1 MSETTNLKLFKHDNP
16 ATNENQFDVTKAL
29 NNNWDKIDDFAETT
43 NTKITENQNNI
54 KSLQTDNTTNK
65 QDIATLKSDNTTN
78 KANIKALQDDNK
90 TNKDNIEE
98 LQQKNKELEAEN
110 ERLNQDLNALPSNT
124 AEGEY
129 ITLTDSAD
137 SRFNKFKVLGK
148 SEQKT
153 RSGKNILDI
162 NANFKNINCTYEQ
175 TDRAITV
182 TRGDIDRTSYITIG
196 FPCKANTNY
205 KFFVDC
211 TILEDTI
218 TYSNSNT
225 VGIRA
230 STGSSD
236 WLSHLSVNKELTT
249 KQTIEGEFN
258 SGNYTQLYFW
268 LYPCSAGGIE
278 GSVKVK
284 YEDMMVV
291 EASVE
296 DDSYEAYGAMP
307 SPKFPSEIINFTGS
321 INLFDGELETGSI
334 STSTGENVDGA
345 RVRSKNYIEIPVNT
359 SRLCFIRTI
368 TGGLTGMRFYDK
380 NKNFLSSYN
389 NTNRELANVQW
400 FDVPQNTK
408 YVRFVEFVNNLNSK
422 IKITTDLLSYKYSE
436 HEKGAVYIKNTS
448 RNFINQDEIGNYN
461 SGISYISTLDDNSKK
476 TTANLSN
483 SRDAGTFL
491 KLKKNTQYIV
501 SLDIISITTENG
513 SVKGAVEI
521 MGHKFNTDTNI
532 FGTLFKQTTITSAS
546 IGQRFST
553 TFNSGDYDFW
563 TLHIS
568 GWYGQGNLG
577 VLVYK
582 DVQVE
587 PEATATDFV
596 DGSQEFEFPLTEGQ
610 VLHEEDYLADDGI
623 HNKRITIVLDGTES
637 SWAVNTNAT
646 NEGYSHFRYN
656 NYPNLN
662 VESSSTALL
671 CSHFKQN
678 PVSAGNYI
686 NDTSGSN
693 ILYIGIDNNI
703 IGVTDSDDNSTK
715 LTKWKNWLANQY
727 ENGTPVTIET
737 RLKEE
742 TITPYTDEQKKSHDK
757 IEKEA
762 KSYKT
767 VTNIFSTNEV
777 SPKFEV
783 EYRQDI
789 KSLINNVSQA
799 VLNNA

>member
-65 QDIATLKSDNTTN
+65 KDIATLKSDNTTN
-78 KANIKALQDDNK
+78 KQDIANLK
-90 TNKDNIEE
+90 TENEE
-98 LQQKNKELEAEN
+98 LKAEN
-110 ERLNQDLNALPSNT
+110 ERLNQDLNALPSNE

-568 GWYGQGNLG
+568 GWYGSGNSG
-577 VLVYK
+577 ILVYK

-587 PEATATDFV
+587 EGSTATDFV
-596 DGSQEFEFPLTEGQ
+596 DGSQEFEFPLQEGQ
-610 VLHEEDYLADDGI
+610 KLFEGSYLANDGI
-623 HNKRITIVLDGTES
+623 HHKRKQFVVDGTEEIYS
-637 SWAVNTNAT
+637 VNLVGTTVKFNLAKSGSLGTYWDKTPIRFCNIYGTEFIKKWSELTDNPELLGVASYTNQLKFGI
-646 NEGYSHFRYN
+646 NN
-656 NYPNLN
+656 NYIGLTS
-662 VESSSTALL
+662 EDDLETR
-671 CSHFKQN
+671 KTK
-678 PVSAGNYI
+678 VSNW
-686 NDTSGSN
+686 
-693 ILYIGIDNNI
+693 LKDNNI
-703 IGVTDSDDNSTK
+703 V
-715 LTKWKNWLANQY
+715 
-727 ENGTPVTIET
+727 V
-737 RLKEE
+737 EE
-742 TITPYTDEQKKSHDK
+742 EVDEYVEAYTDNQKKSHDK

-789 KSLINNVSQA
+789 KSLIINVSQA